1 MGFRRICDP
10 HRVPFLESSIVQSE
24 QGGEPNGDAGDAD
37 ERRAIIRAAFSCL
50 SEPHSGAVPI
60 AAVLAR
66 AGLSTRAFYRHFES
80 KDALFLAMQEG
91 SGKSLGRRLDEIA
104 QDTDGGPADQL
115 ALWIKVSF
123 DVIHDARLRG
133 RALVLD
139 LEEVRSARGYQ
150 SVQEQWRIDRERS
163 LAALLR
169 RGRDDGSFPLT
180 RPERDAAAIRAVVS
194 HELSRLGADGD
205 WECACAAAVDFALR
219 AVGAHITCREPD
231 GH

>member
-1 MGFRRICDP
+1 M
-10 HRVPFLESSIVQSE
+10 L
-24 QGGEPNGDAGDAD
+24 A
-37 ERRAIIRAAFSCL
+37 
-50 SEPHSGAVPI
+50 EPHSGAVPL

-80 KDALFLAMQEG
+80 KDALFLAMQQSAG
-91 SGKSLGRRLDEIA
+91 RALGRRLDQIA
-104 QDTDGGPADQL
+104 DDADGTPADLL
-115 ALWIKVSF
+115 AQWIRVSF
-123 DVIHDARLRG
+123 DVIHEARLHG

-139 LEEVRSARGYQ
+139 LEEVRSAKGYL
-150 SVQEQWRIDRERS
+150 SGQEQWRLDRERA

-205 WECACAAAVDFALR
+205 WAGACDAAVDFALR
-219 AVGAHITCREPD
+219 AVGAQITCAEP
-231 GH
+231 GSS